1 MRTLRPGASRTKRPS
16 QVTVLVIAALLRPSR
31 VIDDLQ
37 AGEIDYDF
45 DDVLGESNAAG
56 GFVVDGKVFAHFFGC
71 DRVPISFSC
80 SLQTRLR
87 IVLQ

>member
-45 DDVLGESNAAG
+45 DDVLGEGNAAG
-56 GFVVDGKVFAHFFGC
+56 GFVVDGKVFAHFFWRRME
-71 DRVPISFSC
+71 DRVADW
-80 SLQTRLR
+80 RLY
-87 IVLQ
+87 V